1 MLDQKYCPVESY
13 ILLHS
18 ILNFFPHSAW
28 ISEMMALITSDD
40 PPHDV
45 ASAEALLNR
54 HMEHKAEIDGRADGL
69 VQFTQTGLVLIKEG
83 HFLSDEVRYI
93 LT

>member
-1 MLDQKYCPVESY
+1 M
-13 ILLHS
+13 I
-18 ILNFFPHSAW
+18 
-28 ISEMMALITSDD
+28 ALITSDD

-83 HFLSDEVRYI
+83 HFLSDEVRNFKI
-93 LT
+93 LKIVIFMII